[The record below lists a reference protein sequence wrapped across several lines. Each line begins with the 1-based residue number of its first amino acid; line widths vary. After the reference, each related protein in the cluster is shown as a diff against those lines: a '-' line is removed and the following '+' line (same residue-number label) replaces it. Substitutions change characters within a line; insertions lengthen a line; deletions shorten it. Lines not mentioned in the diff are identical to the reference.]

1 MDDGK
6 LVDLFWR
13 RDEAAI
19 NQTQAKYGKLL
30 LRLAQ
35 RITGNM
41 EDALECV
48 NDTYLASWN
57 AIPPERPQYFFAYLS
72 KICRNLAFGVL
83 DRREAEK
90 RSATVVELTQ
100 ELQQCLPD
108 RMAEA
113 RLEGR
118 EIGDALN
125 RFLGALKTEERRI
138 FLRRYWYGDSVV
150 EIASHF
156 SATQS
161 KVKTQLHRTREKL
174 RKFLEQEGIGI

>member
-6 LVDLFWR
+6 LVGLFWR

-19 NQTQAKYGKLL
+19 DQTQAKYGQLL

-41 EDALECV
+41 EDSLECV
-48 NDTYLASWN
+48 NDTYLAAWN

-118 EIGDALN
+118 EIGEVLN

-138 FLRRYWYGDSVV
+138 FLRRYWYGDSVA

-174 RKFLEQEGIGI
+174 RRFLEQEGIGI

>member
-1 MDDGK
+1 M
-6 LVDLFWR
+6 
-13 RDEAAI
+13 
-19 NQTQAKYGKLL
+19 
-30 LRLAQ
+30 
-35 RITGNM
+35 
-41 EDALECV
+41 
-48 NDTYLASWN
+48 
-57 AIPPERPQYFFAYLS
+57 
-72 KICRNLAFGVL
+72 L

-118 EIGDALN
+118 EIGEVLN

-138 FLRRYWYGDSVV
+138 FLRRYWYGDSVA

-174 RKFLEQEGIGI
+174 RRFLEQEGIGI